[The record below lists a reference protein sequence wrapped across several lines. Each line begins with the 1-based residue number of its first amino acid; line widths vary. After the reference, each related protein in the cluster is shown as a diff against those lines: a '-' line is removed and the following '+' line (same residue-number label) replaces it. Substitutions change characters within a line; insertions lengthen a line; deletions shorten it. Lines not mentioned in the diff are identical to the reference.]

1 MAEDYITKPNAQN
14 ELFKPVD
21 VEKPNYIKV
30 IGVGGGGGN
39 AVNHMMEEGIQGVDF
54 VLCNTDHQALLKSK
68 VKTTVHLG
76 KRELGAGNDPNIGR
90 EAAEMSRDELEAL
103 MDDDT
108 KMLFVTAGMG
118 GGTGTG
124 AAPVVA
130 NMAKEKGILTVGIV
144 TMPMEREGRRRK
156 LQALAGIDELK
167 KCVDTLILISTDK
180 LRDQYGNMKLSEA
193 FKKADDVL
201 ATAARGIAE
210 IITVPGYVNVDFED
224 VKTVMKDSGKAIMG
238 SGVAEG
244 ENRAEKAIKDAIHS
258 PLLNDSNIEGAKNIL
273 LYITSGTDE
282 VSLDEVDEILE
293 IAQNACGNNSDVI
306 WGNGTDESLG
316 EALSVTLIATGF
328 NHDAK
333 PYSAVIA
340 EKQNPV
346 NPAGPVQPKKVYDL
360 SGKVKGETT
369 EAPEVPEQSRK
380 VEGSA
385 QPANLA
391 VGSVAATEVE
401 KVFPKEEQP
410 VEKHEEKTVH
420 SLFTPVTEVPEP
432 VEGPTNTIK
441 PVEPKAVEP
450 EVAEHG
456 RSVETP
462 TSVTENPKVVEP
474 KAPEPVEG
482 PTQSTEDDTPL
493 FEPTIEPTPAPVKET
508 PRAVHYEEEKPVVRV
523 FDNPFRSS
531 SSNDDDGFE
540 ITSRIIT
547 QEEVQAKAEQE
558 IAVLEAK
565 KAKQSDPKEQL
576 KKQRLRALSMNFRT
590 ARGLEELENQ
600 PAYLRR
606 NVEINQA
613 DEELSD
619 YSASQYGI
627 SGENSYLHKRVD

>member
-1 MAEDYITKPNAQN
+1 MMNPNAQD

-54 VLCNTDHQALLKSK
+54 VLCNTDHQALLKSR

-90 EAAEMSRDELEAL
+90 EAAEMSRDEIEAL
-103 MDDDT
+103 MDDNT
-108 KMLFVTAGMG
+108 KMVFVTAGMG

-130 NMAKEKGILTVGIV
+130 KMAKEKGILTVGIV

-273 LYITSGTDE
+273 LYITSGTNE

-340 EKQNPV
+340 EKQA
-346 NPAGPVQPKKVYDL
+346 PASPAQPKKVYDL
-360 SGKVKGETT
+360 SGQVKDEKSLAS
-369 EAPEVPEQSRK
+369 EP
-380 VEGSA
+380 VEGPA

-401 KVFPKEEQP
+401 TTYPKAEQP
-410 VEKHEEKTVH
+410 EKTVH
-420 SLFTPVTEVPEP
+420 SLFTPVTEDPEPVESKVPEP
-432 VEGPTNTIK
+432 VEGPTDN
-441 PVEPKAVEP
+441 
-450 EVAEHG
+450 
-456 RSVETP
+456 S
-462 TSVTENPKVVEP
+462 NDFKV
-474 KAPEPVEG
+474 PEPVKG
-482 PTQSTEDDTPL
+482 PSKEEPTPIEDQQPIDDEPL
-493 FEPTIEPTPAPVKET
+493 FNPVDEPTPAAPAYDAPQT
-508 PRAVHYEEEKPVVRV
+508 PRYDDERPVVRI
-523 FDNPFRSS
+523 FENPFRSGGG
-531 SSNDDDGFE
+531 DEEGFE
-540 ITSRIIT
+540 ITSRIMTKEET
-547 QEEVQAKAEQE
+547 QARAEQE

-565 KAKQSDPKEQL
+565 KAKETDPKEQL
-576 KKQRLRALSMNFRT
+576 KKQRLRALSVNFRT

-606 NVEINQA
+606 NVEISHN
-613 DEELSD
+613 EEGLSE
-619 YSASQYGI
+619 YSASQNGI
-627 SGENSYLHKRVD
+627 SGENSFLHKNVD

>member
-1 MAEDYITKPNAQN
+1 MAEEYTFNPNAHD

-21 VEKPNYIKV
+21 AEKPNYIKV
-30 IGVGGGGGN
+30 VGVGGGGGN

-54 VLCNTDHQALLKSK
+54 VLCNTDHQALMKSQ

-76 KRELGAGNDPNIGR
+76 MRELGAGNDPNIGR
-90 EAAEMSRDELEAL
+90 EAAEMSRDEIEAL
-103 MDDDT
+103 MDDNT

-130 NMAKEKGILTVGIV
+130 KMAKDKGILTVGIV

-156 LQALAGIDELK
+156 LQAMAGIDELK

-244 ENRAEKAIKDAIHS
+244 EDRAEKAIKSAIHS

-273 LYITSGTDE
+273 LYITSGTNE

-333 PYSAVIA
+333 PYSAVLA
-340 EKQNPV
+340 EKQTPS
-346 NPAGPVQPKKVYDL
+346 NPAQPKKVYDL
-360 SGKVKGETT
+360 SGQVKGE
-369 EAPEVPEQSRK
+369 EPQAP
-380 VEGSA
+380 A
-385 QPANLA
+385 QPANMA
-391 VGSVAATEVE
+391 VGTIAATEVE
-401 KVFPKEEQP
+401 KFFPKEEQP
-410 VEKHEEKTVH
+410 EVKPEKTVH
-420 SLFTPVTEVPEP
+420 SLFTPEP
-432 VEGPTNTIK
+432 VE
-441 PVEPKAVEP
+441 EP
-450 EVAEHG
+450 
-456 RSVETP
+456 TP
-462 TSVTENPKVVEP
+462 TVED
-474 KAPEPVEG
+474 
-482 PTQSTEDDTPL
+482 SSDDDAPL
-493 FEPTIEPTPAPVKET
+493 FEPTVDASPAEPVQESTSNVCLDDE
-508 PRAVHYEEEKPVVRV
+508 RPVVRV
-523 FDNPFRSS
+523 FNNPFRSS
-531 SSNDDDGFE
+531 DSSDDDGFE

-547 QEEVQAKAEQE
+547 QEETQAKAEQKTAVAEVKKVKE
-558 IAVLEAK
+558 I
-565 KAKQSDPKEQL
+565 DPKEQL
-576 KKQRLRALSMNFRT
+576 KKQRLRALSVNFRT
-590 ARGLEELENQ
+590 AQGLEELENQ

-606 NVEINQA
+606 NVDIHVDNEG
-613 DEELSD
+613 LSD
-619 YSASQYGI
+619 YSASKSGLG
-627 SGENSYLHKRVD
+627 GENTFLHKNVD

>member
-1 MAEDYITKPNAQN
+1 MAEDYTTNDNTQD

-21 VEKPNYIKV
+21 VNKPNYIKV

-76 KRELGAGNDPNIGR
+76 KRELGAGNNPNIGR

-103 MDDDT
+103 MDDST

-130 NMAKEKGILTVGIV
+130 KMAKEKGILTVGIV

-238 SGVAEG
+238 SGTAEG
-244 ENRAEKAIKDAIHS
+244 ESRAEKAIKDAIHS

-273 LYITSGTDE
+273 LYITSGTNE

-333 PYSAVIA
+333 PYTTVLA
-340 EKQNPV
+340 EKQ
-346 NPAGPVQPKKVYDL
+346 GTIDTPVQPKKVYDL
-360 SGKVKGETT
+360 SGKMKEDGTHNPT
-369 EAPEVPEQSRK
+369 K
-380 VEGSA
+380 
-385 QPANLA
+385 PANLA
-391 VGSVAATEVE
+391 VGSVAANEIENTY
-401 KVFPKEEQP
+401 PKEVQP
-410 VEKHEEKTVH
+410 EVRREEKTIH
-420 SLFTPVTEVPEP
+420 SLHSPEEPKSVEPAETPI
-432 VEGPTNTIK
+432 NTINHK
-441 PVEPKAVEP
+441 SP
-450 EVAEHG
+450 E
-456 RSVETP
+456 SVE
-462 TSVTENPKVVEP
+462 E
-474 KAPEPVEG
+474 
-482 PTQSTEDDTPL
+482 STEIIEDEPI
-493 FEPTIEPTPAPVKET
+493 FESTIEPTPTPVQET
-508 PRAVHYEEEKPVVRV
+508 THSVHFEVERPVVKV

-531 SSNDDDGFE
+531 NNDDEGFE
-540 ITSRIIT
+540 ITSRIMT
-547 QEEVQAKAEQE
+547 KEEIKAKAEQE
-558 IAVLEAK
+558 IALLEAK
-565 KAKQSDPKEQL
+565 KAKETDPKEQL
-576 KKQRLRALSMNFRT
+576 KKQRLRALSLNFRT

-606 NVEINQA
+606 NVDISHT
-613 DEELSD
+613 DEGLSE
-619 YSASQYGI
+619 YSASQNGI
-627 SGENSYLHKRVD
+627 SGENSYLHKNVD

>member
-1 MAEDYITKPNAQN
+1 MAEDYTTLHHD
-14 ELFKPVD
+14 EMFTPVD
-21 VEKPNYIKV
+21 IDKPNYIKV
-30 IGVGGGGGN
+30 VGVGGGGGN

-76 KRELGAGNDPNIGR
+76 KRDLGAGNDPNIGR

-103 MDDDT
+103 MDENT

-130 NMAKEKGILTVGIV
+130 KIAKDKGILTVGIV

-156 LQALAGIDELK
+156 LQAMAGIEELK

-238 SGVAEG
+238 SGTAEG
-244 ENRAEKAIKDAIHS
+244 EGRAEKAIKDAIHS

-273 LYITSGTDE
+273 LYITSGTNE

-333 PYSAVIA
+333 PYSSVLA
-340 EKQNPV
+340 EKQTPANPT
-346 NPAGPVQPKKVYDL
+346 QPKKVYDL
-360 SGKVKGETT
+360 SGKVKDEDP
-369 EAPEVPEQSRK
+369 AP
-380 VEGSA
+380 A

-391 VGSVAATEVE
+391 VGSVAANEVE
-401 KVFPKEEQP
+401 TVYPKEEVTP
-410 VEKHEEKTVH
+410 KHEEKTVH
-420 SLFTPVTEVPEP
+420 SLSEPEP
-432 VEGPTNTIK
+432 TDAMVAEPKHEELK
-441 PVEPKAVEP
+441 PVEETKLQE
-450 EVAEHG
+450 EVVATNEDI
-456 RSVETP
+456 V
-462 TSVTENPKVVEP
+462 
-474 KAPEPVEG
+474 
-482 PTQSTEDDTPL
+482 EDDTPL
-493 FEPTIEPTPAPVKET
+493 FEPTSEPTPTAPIQET
-508 PRAVHYEEEKPVVRV
+508 PQSPRYDDERPVVRV
-523 FDNPFRSS
+523 FDNPFSS
-531 SSNDDDGFE
+531 SSSDDEGFE

-547 QEEVQAKAEQE
+547 QEEVQARTEQE

-565 KAKQSDPKEQL
+565 KAKETDPKEQL

-590 ARGLEELENQ
+590 TRGLEELENQ

-606 NVEINQA
+606 NVEISQS
-613 DEELSD
+613 DESDLSH
-619 YSASQYGI
+619 YSTSQSGI
-627 SGENSYLHKRVD
+627 SSENSFLHDNVD

>member
-1 MAEDYITKPNAQN
+1 MADEYANINAQN
-14 ELFKPVD
+14 ELFKPVG

-30 IGVGGGGGN
+30 VGVGGGGGN

-54 VLCNTDHQALLKSK
+54 ILCNTDHQALLKSN

-90 EAAEMSRDELEAL
+90 EAAEMSRDEIEAL

-130 NMAKEKGILTVGIV
+130 KLAKDKGILTVGIV

-156 LQALAGIDELK
+156 LQALAGIEELK

-273 LYITSGTDE
+273 LYITSGSNE

-306 WGNGTDESLG
+306 WGNGTDENLG

-333 PYSAVIA
+333 PYTTTLN
-340 EKQNPV
+340 EKKGDTPHTARKVYGLDGSIKDEKSETQQNLAKEVETPIV
-346 NPAGPVQPKKVYDL
+346 EVAPSVQPKAEIQDVI
-360 SGKVKGETT
+360 
-369 EAPEVPEQSRK
+369 PEV
-380 VEGSA
+380 
-385 QPANLA
+385 
-391 VGSVAATEVE
+391 
-401 KVFPKEEQP
+401 
-410 VEKHEEKTVH
+410 KHEEKTVH
-420 SLFTPVTEVPEP
+420 SLFKPEEPKTPEP
-432 VEGPTNTIK
+432 MEEILNVADETSDF
-441 PVEPKAVEP
+441 EPI
-450 EVAEHG
+450 
-456 RSVETP
+456 
-462 TSVTENPKVVEP
+462 N
-474 KAPEPVEG
+474 EPVNEPI
-482 PTQSTEDDTPL
+482 PT
-493 FEPTIEPTPAPVKET
+493 APVQEAPST
-508 PRAVHYEEEKPVVRV
+508 VHFEEERPIVRV
-523 FDNPFRSS
+523 FDNPFRSG
-531 SSNDDDGFE
+531 NNEDEGFE

-547 QEEVQAKAEQE
+547 QEEVRAKAEQQV
-558 IAVLEAK
+558 ALMEAK
-565 KAKQSDPKEQL
+565 KAKELDPKEQL

-590 ARGLEELENQ
+590 TRGLEELENQ

-606 NVEINQA
+606 NVEISHADA
-613 DEELSD
+613 DEGL
-619 YSASQYGI
+619 SQYSTSKNGI
-627 SGENSYLHKRVD
+627 SGENSYLHKNVD

>member
-1 MAEDYITKPNAQN
+1 MADNYMNSNNSQD

-21 VEKPNYIKV
+21 VDKPNYIKV

-90 EAAEMSRDELEAL
+90 EAAEMSREELEAL
-103 MDDDT
+103 MDDNT

-130 NMAKEKGILTVGIV
+130 KMAKEKGILTVGIV

-238 SGVAEG
+238 SGTAEG

-273 LYITSGTDE
+273 LYITSGTNE

-333 PYSAVIA
+333 PYSSVLA
-340 EKQNPV
+340 EKQAPDT
-346 NPAGPVQPKKVYDL
+346 PTQPKKVYDL
-360 SGKVKGETT
+360 SGKIKEDETPT
-369 EAPEVPEQSRK
+369 PAK
-380 VEGSA
+380 
-385 QPANLA
+385 PANLA
-391 VGSVAATEVE
+391 VGTIAATEVE
-401 KVFPKEEQP
+401 AIYPKEEQ
-410 VEKHEEKTVH
+410 HEEKTVH
-420 SLFTPVTEVPEP
+420 SLFSSESPKVSEPSVPEP
-432 VEGPTNTIK
+432 VEEPTQ
-441 PVEPKAVEP
+441 PVESKVVEP
-450 EVAEHG
+450 
-456 RSVETP
+456 VETP
-462 TSVTENPKVVEP
+462 TEP
-474 KAPEPVEG
+474 I
-482 PTQSTEDDTPL
+482 DDEPL
-493 FEPTIEPTPAPVKET
+493 FEPTIEPNPAPIQET
-508 PRAVHYEEEKPVVRV
+508 PHTVHYDDERPIVKV
-523 FDNPFRSS
+523 FDNPFRTSN
-531 SSNDDDGFE
+531 NDDDGFE

-547 QEEVQAKAEQE
+547 HEEAQAKAQQE

-565 KAKQSDPKEQL
+565 RAKETDPKEQL

-590 ARGLEELENQ
+590 AHGLEELENQ

-606 NVEINQA
+606 NVDINPA
-613 DEELSD
+613 EEGFSE
-619 YSASQYGI
+619 YSASQNGI
-627 SGENSYLHKRVD
+627 SGENSYLHKNVD

>member
-1 MAEDYITKPNAQN
+1 MAEDFITNPNDNN

-54 VLCNTDHQALLKSK
+54 VLCNTDHQALLKSR

-90 EAAEMSRDELEAL
+90 EAAEMSRGELEAL

-130 NMAKEKGILTVGIV
+130 KMAKDKGILTVGIV

-273 LYITSGTDE
+273 LYITSGTNE

-333 PYSAVIA
+333 SYSSVLA
-340 EKQNPV
+340 EKQNPA
-346 NPAGPVQPKKVYDL
+346 NPAQPKKVYDL
-360 SGKVKGETT
+360 NGQVKESGS
-369 EAPEVPEQSRK
+369 EAP
-380 VEGSA
+380 A

-401 KVFPKEEQP
+401 KVYPKEEQP

-420 SLFTPVTEVPEP
+420 SLFTPVTETPEPVEPMVVESEVSKSVERPTNITEKPEVPEP
-432 VEGPTNTIK
+432 VEGPTIEDIQ
-441 PVEPKAVEP
+441 P
-450 EVAEHG
+450 
-456 RSVETP
+456 S
-462 TSVTENPKVVEP
+462 
-474 KAPEPVEG
+474 
-482 PTQSTEDDTPL
+482 DDTPL
-493 FEPTIEPTPAPVKET
+493 FEPTIDPTPAAPIQET
-508 PRAVHYEEEKPVVRV
+508 PSSIHYEDERPVVRV
-523 FDNPFRSS
+523 FDNPFSS
-531 SSNDDDGFE
+531 GSSGDDNGFE

-565 KAKQSDPKEQL
+565 KAKQTDPKEQL

-606 NVEINQA
+606 NVEIDQA
-613 DEELSD
+613 EEGLSG
-619 YSASQYGI
+619 YSASPKGI
-627 SGENSYLHKRVD
+627 SGENSYLHKNVD

>member
-1 MAEDYITKPNAQN
+1 MAEDYMTNPNAQN

-130 NMAKEKGILTVGIV
+130 KMAKEKGILTVGIV

-156 LQALAGIDELK
+156 LQALSGIDELK

-369 EAPEVPEQSRK
+369 ETPEQSRK
-380 VEGSA
+380 VEEPA

-432 VEGPTNTIK
+432 KVPEPVEGPTNTIK

-450 EVAEHG
+450 
-456 RSVETP
+456 
-462 TSVTENPKVVEP
+462 KV
-474 KAPEPVEG
+474 PEPVEG

-493 FEPTIEPTPAPVKET
+493 FEPTIEPTPAPVQET
-508 PRAVHYEEEKPVVRV
+508 PRTIHYEEEKPVVRV

-531 SSNDDDGFE
+531 SSGDDDGFE

-565 KAKQSDPKEQL
+565 KAKQADPKEQL

-627 SGENSYLHKRVD
+627 SGENSYLHKHVD

>member
-1 MAEDYITKPNAQN
+1 MAEDYMTNPNAQN

-54 VLCNTDHQALLKSK
+54 VLCNTDHQALLKSR

-130 NMAKEKGILTVGIV
+130 KMAKDKGILTVGIV

-273 LYITSGTDE
+273 LYITSGTNE

-333 PYSAVIA
+333 PYSAVLA

-346 NPAGPVQPKKVYDL
+346 NSVNPVQPKKVYDL

-369 EAPEVPEQSRK
+369 ETPKATEQSQK
-380 VEGSA
+380 VEGPV

-432 VEGPTNTIK
+432 VE
-441 PVEPKAVEP
+441 PKAVEP
-450 EVAEHG
+450 
-456 RSVETP
+456 
-462 TSVTENPKVVEP
+462 KV
-474 KAPEPVEG
+474 PEPAVPETNRIVEG
-482 PTQSTEDDTPL
+482 PTQSTDDDTPL
-493 FEPTIEPTPAPVKET
+493 FEPTIEPTPAPVQET
-508 PRAVHYEEEKPVVRV
+508 PRTVHYEEEKPVVRV

-531 SSNDDDGFE
+531 GTNDDDGFE

-565 KAKQSDPKEQL
+565 KAKQADPKEQL

-619 YSASQYGI
+619 YSASQNGI
-627 SGENSYLHKRVD
+627 SGENSYLHKNVD

>member
-1 MAEDYITKPNAQN
+1 MAQDYTNYNNDSN
-14 ELFKPVD
+14 EMFKLVD
-21 VEKPNYIKV
+21 ADKPNYIKV
-30 IGVGGGGGN
+30 VGVGGGGGN

-54 VLCNTDHQALLKSK
+54 ILCNTDHQALLKSN

-90 EAAEMSRDELEAL
+90 EAAEMSRDEIEAL
-103 MDDDT
+103 LDDDT

-130 NMAKEKGILTVGIV
+130 KLAKEKGILTVGIV

-156 LQALAGIDELK
+156 LQALSGIDELK

-238 SGVAEG
+238 SGTAEG

-273 LYITSGTDE
+273 LYITSGTNE

-333 PYSAVIA
+333 PYNTVIN
-340 EKQNPV
+340 EKQ
-346 NPAGPVQPKKVYDL
+346 ASTQPRKVYDL
-360 SGKVKGETT
+360 NGEVKNEAK
-369 EAPEVPEQSRK
+369 EAPV
-380 VEGSA
+380 A
-385 QPANLA
+385 PAGAA
-391 VGSVAATEVE
+391 VGTIAATEVE
-401 KVFPKEEQP
+401 SVITKEEKP
-410 VEKHEEKTVH
+410 EVKPEVKPEEKTVH
-420 SLFTPVTEVPEP
+420 NLFSFEEP
-432 VEGPTNTIK
+432 I
-441 PVEPKAVEP
+441 
-450 EVAEHG
+450 
-456 RSVETP
+456 VET
-462 TSVTENPKVVEP
+462 SEVVEETP
-474 KAPEPVEG
+474 EAKEEAPVV
-482 PTQSTEDDTPL
+482 EDDEPL
-493 FEPTIEPTPAPVKET
+493 FEPTVEATPIAPAQDTQPVT
-508 PRAVHYEEEKPVVRV
+508 RYEEERPVVRV
-523 FDNPFRSS
+523 FDNPFRS
-531 SSNDDDGFE
+531 NGGDDEGFE
-540 ITSRIIT
+540 ISSRFIT
-547 QEEVQAKAEQE
+547 REEVESKSEQE
-558 IAVLEAK
+558 VAVIEAK
-565 KAKQSDPKEQL
+565 KIKTIDPKEEL

-590 ARGLEELENQ
+590 AKGLEELENQ

-606 NVEINQA
+606 NVDINHT
-613 DEELSD
+613 DDNDLSN
-619 YSASQYGI
+619 YSTSKNGI
-627 SGENSYLHKRVD
+627 SGENSYLHGNVD

>member
-1 MAEDYITKPNAQN
+1 MAEDYMINLHHDEMFT
-14 ELFKPVD
+14 PVD
-21 VEKPNYIKV
+21 IGKPNYIKV
-30 IGVGGGGGN
+30 VGVGGGGGN

-54 VLCNTDHQALLKSK
+54 VLCNTDYQALQKSR

-90 EAAEMSRDELEAL
+90 EAAELSRDELEAL
-103 MDDDT
+103 MDDNT

-130 NMAKEKGILTVGIV
+130 KLAKDKGILTVGIV

-156 LQALAGIDELK
+156 LQAMAGIEELK

-238 SGVAEG
+238 SGTAEG
-244 ENRAEKAIKDAIHS
+244 EGRAEKAIKDAIHS

-273 LYITSGTDE
+273 LYITSGSNE

-306 WGNGTDESLG
+306 WGNGTDENLG
-316 EALSVTLIATGF
+316 EALNVTLIATGF

-333 PYSAVIA
+333 PYSSVIA
-340 EKQNPV
+340 EKQTPTDL
-346 NPAGPVQPKKVYDL
+346 AQPKKVYDL
-360 SGKVKGETT
+360 SGKVKDETPEAPALTEQSHSIVAPAQPSNKSIGSVVATKAETT
-369 EAPEVPEQSRK
+369 Q
-380 VEGSA
+380 
-385 QPANLA
+385 
-391 VGSVAATEVE
+391 
-401 KVFPKEEQP
+401 PKETPEP
-410 VEKHEEKTVH
+410 KHEEKTVH
-420 SLFTPVTEVPEP
+420 SLFAPMPPEHAEETKASEP
-432 VEGPTNTIK
+432 VNEELFE
-441 PVEPKAVEP
+441 PVDEPFFEP
-450 EVAEHG
+450 ID
-456 RSVETP
+456 TP
-462 TSVTENPKVVEP
+462 TPE
-474 KAPEPVEG
+474 APAY
-482 PTQSTEDDTPL
+482 DTPL
-493 FEPTIEPTPAPVKET
+493 T
-508 PRAVHYEEEKPVVRV
+508 VHREEERPTVKV
-523 FDNPFRSS
+523 FDNPFRLGST
-531 SSNDDDGFE
+531 DDEGFE

-547 QEEVQAKAEQE
+547 NEELQARTMQEV
-558 IAVLEAK
+558 AVIEAK
-565 KAKQSDPKEQL
+565 KSKETDPKELL

-606 NVEINQA
+606 NVEINSREEA
-613 DEELSD
+613 DLSH
-619 YSASQYGI
+619 YSTSQSGI
-627 SGENSYLHKRVD
+627 SSENSFLHDNVD

>member
-1 MAEDYITKPNAQN
+1 MTINKQDEM
-14 ELFKPVD
+14 FKPVD
-21 VEKPNYIKV
+21 EAKPNYIKV

-54 VLCNTDHQALLKSK
+54 VLCNTDHQALLKSN

-90 EAAEMSRDELEAL
+90 EAAEMSRDEIEAL
-103 MDDDT
+103 LDDDT

-130 NMAKEKGILTVGIV
+130 KLAKDKGILTVGIV

-156 LQALAGIDELK
+156 LQALNGIEELK

-224 VKTVMKDSGKAIMG
+224 VKTVMKESGKAIMG
-238 SGVAEG
+238 SGTAEG

-273 LYITSGTDE
+273 LYITSGTNE

-328 NHDAK
+328 NHDAR
-333 PYSAVIA
+333 PYTAVLN
-340 EKQNPV
+340 EKQTTPT
-346 NPAGPVQPKKVYDL
+346 AQPKKVYDL
-360 SGKVKGETT
+360 NGNVRGEATTPITGAKVAET
-369 EAPEVPEQSRK
+369 P
-380 VEGSA
+380 
-385 QPANLA
+385 QPAIPHKETPTPQPQ
-391 VGSVAATEVE
+391 AA
-401 KVFPKEEQP
+401 
-410 VEKHEEKTVH
+410 HEEKTVH
-420 SLFTPVTEVPEP
+420 SLFAVEEPTETHIEPEP
-432 VEGPTNTIK
+432 VEEAE
-441 PVEPKAVEP
+441 PVEEEP
-450 EVAEHG
+450 
-456 RSVETP
+456 
-462 TSVTENPKVVEP
+462 VVEP
-474 KAPEPVEG
+474 IV
-482 PTQSTEDDTPL
+482 
-493 FEPTIEPTPAPVKET
+493 EPTPFIPVQETQHTSYHKEER
-508 PRAVHYEEEKPVVRV
+508 PNVRV
-523 FDNPFRSS
+523 FDNPFRSNG
-531 SSNDDDGFE
+531 NDDDGFE

-547 QEEVQAKAEQE
+547 REEIEAKTEQE
-558 IAVLEAK
+558 VAVLEAK
-565 KAKQSDPKEQL
+565 KVKVVDPKEEL

-606 NVEINQA
+606 HVEISQTNE
-613 DEELSD
+613 DSD
-619 YSASQYGI
+619 MSHYSASDKGI
-627 SGENSYLHKRVD
+627 SGENSYLHKNVD

>member
-1 MAEDYITKPNAQN
+1 MTNPNAQN

-54 VLCNTDHQALLKSK
+54 VLCNTDHQALLKSR

-130 NMAKEKGILTVGIV
+130 KMAKDKGILTVGIV

-273 LYITSGTDE
+273 LYITSGTNE

-333 PYSAVIA
+333 PYSAVLA

-346 NPAGPVQPKKVYDL
+346 NSVNPVQPKKVYDL

-369 EAPEVPEQSRK
+369 ETPEAPEQSRK
-380 VEGSA
+380 VEGPA

-441 PVEPKAVEP
+441 PVEPKP
-450 EVAEHG
+450 
-456 RSVETP
+456 
-462 TSVTENPKVVEP
+462 VEP
-474 KAPEPVEG
+474 KAVEPKVPEPAVPETNRMVEG
-482 PTQSTEDDTPL
+482 PTQSTDDDTPL
-493 FEPTIEPTPAPVKET
+493 FEPTIEPTPAPVQET
-508 PRAVHYEEEKPVVRV
+508 PRTVHYEEEKPVVRV

-531 SSNDDDGFE
+531 GSNDDDGFE

-565 KAKQSDPKEQL
+565 KAKQADPKEQL

-619 YSASQYGI
+619 YSASQNGI
-627 SGENSYLHKRVD
+627 SGENSYLHKNVD

>member
-1 MAEDYITKPNAQN
+1 MTDNYMTNPNAES
-14 ELFKPVD
+14 ELFKPVG

-54 VLCNTDHQALLKSK
+54 VLCNTDHQALMKSR

-76 KRELGAGNDPNIGR
+76 QRELGAGNDPNIGR

-130 NMAKEKGILTVGIV
+130 KMAKDKGILTVGIV

-156 LQALAGIDELK
+156 LQALTGIDELK

-244 ENRAEKAIKDAIHS
+244 EDRAEKAIKDAIHS

-273 LYITSGTDE
+273 LYITSGTNE

-333 PYSAVIA
+333 PYSAVLA

-346 NPAGPVQPKKVYDL
+346 STVQPKKVYDL
-360 SGKVKGETT
+360 SGKVKDETM
-369 EAPEVPEQSRK
+369 AVPEPAK
-380 VEGSA
+380 EPA

-391 VGSVAATEVE
+391 VGSVAATEVGAMQ
-401 KVFPKEEQP
+401 PKEEQP
-410 VEKHEEKTVH
+410 VVKHEEKTVH
-420 SLFTPVTEVPEP
+420 SLFTPVHEFPEPVEPKAIETKVTEP
-432 VEGPTNTIK
+432 VEGPTPT
-441 PVEPKAVEP
+441 VEDDEP
-450 EVAEHG
+450 LYEPNIDPTPSAPIH
-456 RSVETP
+456 ETP
-462 TSVTENPKVVEP
+462 
-474 KAPEPVEG
+474 
-482 PTQSTEDDTPL
+482 ST
-493 FEPTIEPTPAPVKET
+493 V
-508 PRAVHYEEEKPVVRV
+508 RYEEERPVVRV
-523 FDNPFRSS
+523 FDNPFRSGGS
-531 SSNDDDGFE
+531 DDEGFE

-547 QEEVQAKAEQE
+547 REEVQAKTEQE

-565 KAKQSDPKEQL
+565 KAKQTDPKEQL

-606 NVEINQA
+606 NVEISQA
-613 DEELSD
+613 DKELSD
-619 YSASQYGI
+619 YTASQNGI
-627 SGENSYLHKRVD
+627 SGENSYLHKNVD

>member
-1 MAEDYITKPNAQN
+1 MAEDYTFSNSNN
-14 ELFKPVD
+14 EVFKPVD
-21 VEKPNYIKV
+21 AQKPNYIKV
-30 IGVGGGGGN
+30 VGVGGGGGN

-54 VLCNTDHQALLKSK
+54 VLCNTDHQALLKSN
-68 VKTTVHLG
+68 VKTRVHLG

-90 EAAEMSRDELEAL
+90 EAAEMSRDEIEAL
-103 MDDDT
+103 LDDET

-130 NMAKEKGILTVGIV
+130 KMAKDKGILTVGIV

-156 LQALAGIDELK
+156 LQALSGIEELK

-273 LYITSGTDE
+273 LYITSGTNE

-333 PYSAVIA
+333 PYSAALA
-340 EKQNPV
+340 EKQAPV
-346 NPAGPVQPKKVYDL
+346 SQAQPKKVYDL
-360 SGKVKGETT
+360 NGQVKGDEKASP
-369 EAPEVPEQSRK
+369 APTARP
-380 VEGSA
+380 
-385 QPANLA
+385 A
-391 VGSVAATEVE
+391 VGSIAATEVE
-401 KVFPKEEQP
+401 SFRPQQQP
-410 VEKHEEKTVH
+410 EIKREEKTVH
-420 SLFTPVTEVPEP
+420 SLFSVEEPKVPEPKVPEP
-432 VEGPTNTIK
+432 VEGTKQPTN
-441 PVEPKAVEP
+441 
-450 EVAEHG
+450 
-456 RSVETP
+456 S
-462 TSVTENPKVVEP
+462 
-474 KAPEPVEG
+474 
-482 PTQSTEDDTPL
+482 EDDEPL
-493 FEPTIEPTPAPVKET
+493 IEPTVEFTPTAPIQET
-508 PRAVHYEEEKPVVRV
+508 PSVVHYEDERPIVKV
-523 FDNPFRSS
+523 FDNPFRSG
-531 SSNDDDGFE
+531 NDDEGFE

-547 QEEVQAKAEQE
+547 KEEVQAKAQQE
-558 IAVLEAK
+558 VAVLEAK
-565 KAKQSDPKEQL
+565 KTKTLDPKEEL

-606 NVEINQA
+606 NVEISQP
-613 DEELSD
+613 DEELSQ
-619 YSASQYGI
+619 YSTSKNGI
-627 SGENSYLHKRVD
+627 SGENTYLHGNVD

>member
-1 MAEDYITKPNAQN
+1 MADNYMTNNNSQD

-21 VEKPNYIKV
+21 VDKPNYIKV

-103 MDDDT
+103 MDDNT

-130 NMAKEKGILTVGIV
+130 KMAKDKGILTVGIV

-224 VKTVMKDSGKAIMG
+224 VKTVMKESGKAIMG

-273 LYITSGTDE
+273 LYITSGTNE

-333 PYSAVIA
+333 PYTTVLA
-340 EKQNPV
+340 EKQGTTETT
-346 NPAGPVQPKKVYDL
+346 AQPKKVYDL
-360 SGKVKGETT
+360 SGKMKGD
-369 EAPEVPEQSRK
+369 EAPAPAK
-380 VEGSA
+380 
-385 QPANLA
+385 PANLA

-401 KVFPKEEQP
+401 NVYPKEEQP
-410 VEKHEEKTVH
+410 EAKHEEKTVH
-420 SLFTPVTEVPEP
+420 SLYSTE
-432 VEGPTNTIK
+432 
-441 PVEPKAVEP
+441 EPKAVEP
-450 EVAEHG
+450 
-456 RSVETP
+456 VETP
-462 TSVTENPKVVEP
+462 TNTVEP
-474 KAPEPVEG
+474 KVPEPEVDEPTQSVEG
-482 PTQSTEDDTPL
+482 PTETIEDDEPL
-493 FEPTIEPTPAPVKET
+493 FEPTVEPTPAPIQET
-508 PRAVHYEEEKPVVRV
+508 PHTVHYEEERPVVRV
-523 FDNPFRSS
+523 FDNPFRSG
-531 SSNDDDGFE
+531 SNDDEGFE

-547 QEEVQAKAEQE
+547 KEEVQARAEQE
-558 IAVLEAK
+558 VAVLEAK
-565 KAKQSDPKEQL
+565 KAKETDPKELL

-606 NVEINQA
+606 NVDISHT
-613 DEELSD
+613 DEGLSE
-619 YSASQYGI
+619 YSASQNGI
-627 SGENSYLHKRVD
+627 SGENSYLHKNVD

>member
-1 MAEDYITKPNAQN
+1 MADNYMTNNNSQD
-14 ELFKPVD
+14 ELFKPIDVD
-21 VEKPNYIKV
+21 KPNYIKV

-103 MDDDT
+103 MDDNT

-130 NMAKEKGILTVGIV
+130 KMAKDKGILTVGIV

-156 LQALAGIDELK
+156 LQALSGIDELK

-238 SGVAEG
+238 SGTAEG

-273 LYITSGTDE
+273 LYITSGTNE

-333 PYSAVIA
+333 PYSTVLA
-340 EKQNPV
+340 EKQGTTDAPT
-346 NPAGPVQPKKVYDL
+346 QPKKVYDL
-360 SGKVKGETT
+360 SGKVKGDETL
-369 EAPEVPEQSRK
+369 V
-380 VEGSA
+380 SA
-385 QPANLA
+385 KPANLA

-401 KVFPKEEQP
+401 TVYPKEEQ
-410 VEKHEEKTVH
+410 HEEKTVH
-420 SLFTPVTEVPEP
+420 SLFTPEES
-432 VEGPTNTIK
+432 
-441 PVEPKAVEP
+441 KAVEP
-450 EVAEHG
+450 I
-456 RSVETP
+456 ETP
-462 TSVTENPKVVEP
+462 VKPKVI
-474 KAPEPVEG
+474 EPVEP
-482 PTQSTEDDTPL
+482 PTNTTEDIQPIDDEPI
-493 FEPTIEPTPAPVKET
+493 FEPTIEPTPTPTQET
-508 PRAVHYEEEKPVVRV
+508 PHTTHYEEERPVVRV

-531 SSNDDDGFE
+531 SNDDEGFE

-547 QEEVQAKAEQE
+547 KEEVQARAEQE
-558 IAVLEAK
+558 VAVLEAK
-565 KAKQSDPKEQL
+565 KAKETDPKEQL

-606 NVEINQA
+606 NVDISHA
-613 DEELSD
+613 DEGLSK
-619 YSASQYGI
+619 YSASQNGI
-627 SGENSYLHKRVD
+627 SGENSYLHKNVD

>member
-1 MAEDYITKPNAQN
+1 MADNYMTSNNSQD

-21 VEKPNYIKV
+21 VDKPNYIKV

-103 MDDDT
+103 MDDNT

-130 NMAKEKGILTVGIV
+130 KMAKDKGILTVGIV

-224 VKTVMKDSGKAIMG
+224 VKTVMKESGKAIMG

-273 LYITSGTDE
+273 LYITSGTNE

-333 PYSAVIA
+333 PYTTVLA
-340 EKQNPV
+340 EKQGTTEM
-346 NPAGPVQPKKVYDL
+346 PAQPKKVYDL
-360 SGKVKGETT
+360 SGKVKGD
-369 EAPEVPEQSRK
+369 EAPAPAK
-380 VEGSA
+380 
-385 QPANLA
+385 PANLA

-401 KVFPKEEQP
+401 NAYPKEEQP
-410 VEKHEEKTVH
+410 EAKHEEKTVH
-420 SLFTPVTEVPEP
+420 SLYSTE
-432 VEGPTNTIK
+432 
-441 PVEPKAVEP
+441 EPKAVEP
-450 EVAEHG
+450 VETPTNNVEPKVPEPEVAEPG
-456 RSVETP
+456 RSVE
-462 TSVTENPKVVEP
+462 
-474 KAPEPVEG
+474 G
-482 PTQSTEDDTPL
+482 PTETIEDDEPL
-493 FEPTIEPTPAPVKET
+493 FEPTVEPTPAPIQET
-508 PRAVHYEEEKPVVRV
+508 PHTVHYEEERPIVRV

-531 SSNDDDGFE
+531 NNDDEGFE

-547 QEEVQAKAEQE
+547 KEEVQARAEQE
-558 IAVLEAK
+558 VAVLEAK
-565 KAKQSDPKEQL
+565 KAKETDPKELL

-606 NVEINQA
+606 NVDISHT
-613 DEELSD
+613 DEGLSE
-619 YSASQYGI
+619 YSASQNGI
-627 SGENSYLHKRVD
+627 SGENSYLHKNVD

>member
-1 MAEDYITKPNAQN
+1 MADNYMTNNNSQD

-21 VEKPNYIKV
+21 VDKPNYIKV

-103 MDDDT
+103 MDENT

-130 NMAKEKGILTVGIV
+130 KMAKEKGILTVGIV

-224 VKTVMKDSGKAIMG
+224 VKTVMKESGKAIMG
-238 SGVAEG
+238 SGTAEG

-273 LYITSGTDE
+273 LYITSGANE

-328 NHDAK
+328 NHDSK
-333 PYSAVIA
+333 PYDPSFIERKDPNNTA
-340 EKQNPV
+340 
-346 NPAGPVQPKKVYDL
+346 QPKKVYDL
-360 SGKVKGETT
+360 SGKMKED
-369 EAPEVPEQSRK
+369 EAPVPAK
-380 VEGSA
+380 
-385 QPANLA
+385 PANLA

-401 KVFPKEEQP
+401 TAFPKEEQ
-410 VEKHEEKTVH
+410 HEEKTVH
-420 SLFTPVTEVPEP
+420 SLFSTAEPKAVEPVETPTEPVESKVVEPVETPTEPVKPKVPEP
-432 VEGPTNTIK
+432 VEGPTDPI
-441 PVEPKAVEP
+441 
-450 EVAEHG
+450 
-456 RSVETP
+456 
-462 TSVTENPKVVEP
+462 
-474 KAPEPVEG
+474 
-482 PTQSTEDDTPL
+482 DDEPL
-493 FEPTIEPTPAPVKET
+493 FEPTIEPTPAPIQET
-508 PRAVHYEEEKPVVRV
+508 PHTVHYEEERLVVRI
-523 FDNPFRSS
+523 FDNPFRSG
-531 SSNDDDGFE
+531 SNDDEGFE
-540 ITSRIIT
+540 ITSRIMT
-547 QEEVQAKAEQE
+547 KEEVQAKAEQE
-558 IAVLEAK
+558 IALLEAK
-565 KAKQSDPKEQL
+565 KAKETDPKEQI

-606 NVEINQA
+606 NVDISHS
-613 DEELSD
+613 DEELSE
-619 YSASQYGI
+619 YSASQNGI
-627 SGENSYLHKRVD
+627 SGENSYLHKNVD

>member
-1 MAEDYITKPNAQN
+1 MNQNAQH

-30 IGVGGGGGN
+30 VGVGGGGGN

-54 VLCNTDHQALLKSK
+54 VLCNTDHQALLKSR

-76 KRELGAGNDPNIGR
+76 KRELGAGNDPTIGR
-90 EAAEMSRDELEAL
+90 EAAEMSRDEIEAL
-103 MDDDT
+103 MDDNT

-130 NMAKEKGILTVGIV
+130 KMAKDKGILTVGIV

-244 ENRAEKAIKDAIHS
+244 EGRAEKAIKDAIHS

-273 LYITSGTDE
+273 LYITSGTNE

-333 PYSAVIA
+333 PYSAVLA
-340 EKQNPV
+340 EKQA
-346 NPAGPVQPKKVYDL
+346 PADAVQPKKVYNL
-360 SGKVKGETT
+360 SGQVKE
-369 EAPEVPEQSRK
+369 EEPQAPV
-380 VEGSA
+380 

-391 VGSVAATEVE
+391 VGTIAATEVE
-401 KVFPKEEQP
+401 TAFPKEEQP
-410 VEKHEEKTVH
+410 EAKHEEKTVH
-420 SLFTPVTEVPEP
+420 SLFTPEE
-432 VEGPTNTIK
+432 
-441 PVEPKAVEP
+441 
-450 EVAEHG
+450 
-456 RSVETP
+456 
-462 TSVTENPKVVEP
+462 PKVVEP
-474 KAPEPVEG
+474 VEEVKPMEEVKPQEEVAPIDEAIV
-482 PTQSTEDDTPL
+482 EDDTPL
-493 FEPTIEPTPAPVKET
+493 FEPTFDPTPSEPVQERPQT
-508 PRAVHYEEEKPVVRV
+508 THYDDERPVVRI
-523 FDNPFRSS
+523 FDNPFRSGS
-531 SSNDDDGFE
+531 SGDDEGFE
-540 ITSRIIT
+540 ITSRIMT
-547 QEEVQAKAEQE
+547 KEENQARAEQE

-565 KAKQSDPKEQL
+565 KAKETDPKEQL
-576 KKQRLRALSMNFRT
+576 KKQRLRALSVNFRT

-606 NVEINQA
+606 NVEINHA
-613 DEELSD
+613 DEGLSE
-619 YSASQYGI
+619 YSASQNGI
-627 SGENSYLHKRVD
+627 SGENSFLHKNVD

>member
-1 MAEDYITKPNAQN
+1 MAEDYMTNPNDNN

-54 VLCNTDHQALLKSK
+54 VLCNTDHQALLKSH

-103 MDDDT
+103 MDDNT

-130 NMAKEKGILTVGIV
+130 KMAKQKGILTVGIV

-333 PYSAVIA
+333 SYSTVLA

-346 NPAGPVQPKKVYDL
+346 NPSQPKKVYDL
-360 SGKVKGETT
+360 SGQIKTETSVAT
-369 EAPEVPEQSRK
+369 KP
-380 VEGSA
+380 VEGLA

-432 VEGPTNTIK
+432 VEPKVVEPVETPTNVTEK
-441 PVEPKAVEP
+441 PKAVEP
-450 EVAEHG
+450 IE
-456 RSVETP
+456 
-462 TSVTENPKVVEP
+462 PKV
-474 KAPEPVEG
+474 PESVEG
-482 PTQSTEDDTPL
+482 PVIQDNQPEDDTPI
-493 FEPTIEPTPAPVKET
+493 FEPTIEPTPTPVQET
-508 PRAVHYEEEKPVVRV
+508 PRTVHYEDEKPVVRV
-523 FDNPFRSS
+523 FDNPFRLG

-540 ITSRIIT
+540 ITSRVIT
-547 QEEVQAKAEQE
+547 QEEVQAKAEQG

-565 KAKQSDPKEQL
+565 KAKQTDPKEQL

-590 ARGLEELENQ
+590 TRGLEELENQ

-606 NVEINQA
+606 NVEINQT
-613 DEELSD
+613 EEGLSK
-619 YSASQYGI
+619 YSASQNGI
-627 SGENSYLHKRVD
+627 SGENSYLHKNVD